1 MANFV
6 IKDGKVYLAGYN
18 VSGDVNA
25 AAVDYSADAIDVT
38 CLGDDTHVRL
48 GGLKTVT
55 AQVEGYYNGGAD
67 KDKVLFDRIG
77 TADVPLTICPQDAN
91 EGSRA
96 YFFRTMLAS
105 YSPNGSIGDAMT
117 FTVSAEPT
125 NGELV
130 QGVVLLNGTKT
141 VTGNGTGQQLGAVS
155 AAQQLFAALHVITVA
170 DAGATLTVKV
180 QSDDNSGFTTPT
192 DRITFTGVSA
202 IGSQYATPVDGA
214 ITDTYW
220 RVVWTITGGTSP
232 SFTFIVPVG
241 IQ

>member
-6 IKDGKVYLAGYN
+6 IKDGKVYLAGYDL
-18 VSGDVNA
+18 SGDVNA
-25 AAVDYSADAIDVT
+25 AAIDYSADAIDVT

-48 GGLKTVT
+48 GGIKTVT

-67 KDKVLFDRIG
+67 KDKILVDRIG
-77 TADVPLTICPQDAN
+77 TADVPLTICPENAN

-96 YFFRTMLAS
+96 YFFRAMLAS
-105 YSPNGSIGDAMT
+105 YGLSGSIGDALA

-130 QGVVLLNGTKT
+130 QGTILLNSTET
-141 VTGNGTGQQLGAVS
+141 ATGSGTGQQLGAVS

-180 QSDDNSGFTTPT
+180 QSDDNSGFTSAT

-202 IGSQYATPVDGA
+202 IGSEYATPVSGA
-214 ITDTYW
+214 ITDDYW
-220 RVVWTITGGTSP
+220 RVVWTISGGTSP